1 MNIESF
7 SDCSQKR
14 LARTWTELGNDIL
27 PYFVIPM
34 VATSAARPSL
44 SFTSIAIVPTLERTE
59 KIALC
64 FSCQLRKSNLSLS
77 LCNPA
82 PRKNTRGDFPD
93 LAASKKDCAALAARG
108 LPLGLQRRERE
119 PGSAV
124 HVRAHQP
131 RTTQRTVARQTAVCA
146 ARLLSRRDRSLSTSL
161 HSHKPRDFK
170 NSLLADFPAS

>member
-1 MNIESF
+1 MISYLTSSF
-7 SDCSQKR
+7 RWSLHPLPVLVSLLQALPLSQHSNEPKR
-14 LARTWTELGNDIL
+14 SHCVSLVNSENPTFHFH
-27 PYFVIPM
+27 FVIFN
-34 VATSAARPSL
+34 
-44 SFTSIAIVPTLERTE
+44 SF
-59 KIALC
+59 
-64 FSCQLRKSNLSLS
+64 F
-77 LCNPA
+77 PA

>member
-7 SDCSQKR
+7 LDCSQKR

-77 LCNPA
+77 LCNPSSSIHSFLLRERIRVAISLISRPQRKTA
-82 PRKNTRGDFPD
+82 PHSP
-93 LAASKKDCAALAARG
+93 LVARG
-108 LPLGLQRRERE
+108 PPIRPSTAGERTRFRRSRACAPTTHDATDRCASDSRLRCATALP
-119 PGSAV
+119 
-124 HVRAHQP
+124 P
-131 RTTQRTVARQTAVCA
+131 RSVIVNFVT
-146 ARLLSRRDRSLSTSL
+146 
-161 HSHKPRDFK
+161 
-170 NSLLADFPAS
+170 